1 MNQDE
6 QINSSR
12 HVTCN
17 ILRLFG
23 IISTIMSFITNK
35 QILIGISGGIAAY
48 KTAELARQL
57 IKNGADVRVCMT
69 KAACEFITPLTLQAL
84 TGNPVHT
91 DLLDVDAEA
100 GMGHIELARW
110 ADLIMIAPASADFMA
125 RITHGHA
132 NDLLS
137 TICLATDAPIHLAPA
152 MNRLMWSNAATQHN
166 AQILQSRGIT
176 LHGPAEGEQACGET
190 GAGRMLEPQELTE
203 ALLSLEQ
210 NSFDQNTDSST
221 KPLAGKTVLL
231 TAGPTR
237 EAIDPVRYITNRSS
251 GKMGYAIA
259 NAAKKM
265 GANVILVSGP
275 VALEAPFGVERHMV
289 ESAKEMHAKTLSLA
303 DKADI
308 FIATAAVA
316 DYSPANMAD
325 QKIKKSED
333 DLSLKLAYNPDI
345 LFDVSHKYP
354 DLFSVGFAAETE
366 HLVEHAKA
374 KMLRKKLDMIVAN
387 QVGAN
392 KAFDKDTNQV
402 EIIIKDR
409 ENDKQISIPEM
420 DKSELAFKIM
430 KVISENA

>member
-1 MNQDE
+1 
-6 QINSSR
+6 
-12 HVTCN
+12 
-17 ILRLFG
+17 
-23 IISTIMSFITNK
+23 MSFITNK

-125 RITHGHA
+125 RLTHGLA

-137 TICLATDAPIHLAPA
+137 TICIATDAPIHLAPA

-166 AQILQSRGIT
+166 AQILQQRGIT

-190 GAGRMLEPQELTE
+190 GAGRMLEPQELAD
-203 ALLSLEQ
+203 ALLALEQ
-210 NSFDQNTDSST
+210 SPHASNNSL
-221 KPLAGKTVLL
+221 KGKTVLL

-259 NAAKKM
+259 TAAQQM

-275 VALEAPFGVERHMV
+275 VALEAPIGVERHLV

-316 DYSPANMAD
+316 DYSPAKVAD

-333 DLSLKLAYNPDI
+333 DLSLKLSYNPDI

-366 HLVEHAKA
+366 NLIEHAKA
-374 KMLRKKLDMIVAN
+374 KMQRKKLDMIVAN
-387 QVGAN
+387 QVGEN
-392 KAFDKDTNQV
+392 KGFDKDTNQV
-402 EIIIKDR
+402 EILFKDGGK
-409 ENDKQISIPEM
+409 DKQISIPETN
-420 DKSELAFKIM
+420 KSELALEIM
-430 KVISENA
+430 KVISQNS

>member
-1 MNQDE
+1 MA
-6 QINSSR
+6 
-12 HVTCN
+12 
-17 ILRLFG
+17 
-23 IISTIMSFITNK
+23 FITNK

-84 TGNPVHT
+84 TGNSVHT

-166 AQILQSRGIT
+166 AQLLQQRGIT

-190 GAGRMLEPQELTE
+190 GAGRMLEPQELTD
-203 ALLSLEQ
+203 ALLALEQ
-210 NSFDQNTDSST
+210 SANSST

-259 NAAKKM
+259 AAAQQM

-275 VALEAPFGVERHMV
+275 VALETPIGVERHLV
-289 ESAKEMHAKTLSLA
+289 ESAKDMHAKTLSLA

-316 DYSPANMAD
+316 DYSPANVAD

-333 DLSLKLAYNPDI
+333 DLSLKLSYNPDM

-354 DLFSVGFAAETE
+354 DFYCVGFAAETE
-366 HLVEHAKA
+366 NLIEHAKA
-374 KMLRKKLDMIVAN
+374 KMQRKKLDMIVAN
-387 QVGAN
+387 QVGEN
-392 KAFDKDTNQV
+392 KGFDKDTNQV
-402 EIIIKDR
+402 EILLKDGAK
-409 ENDKQISIPEM
+409 ESQISIPETN
-420 DKSELAFKIM
+420 KSELAIEIM
-430 KVISENA
+430 KIISENS

>member
-1 MNQDE
+1 MKLFD
-6 QINSSR
+6 SSR
-12 HVTCN
+12 HVTCKV
-17 ILRLFG
+17 LGEFG
-23 IISTIMSFITNK
+23 IITLIMSFITNK

-57 IKNGADVRVCMT
+57 IKNGANVRVCMT

-91 DLLDVDAEA
+91 DLLDVEAEA

-125 RITHGHA
+125 RLTHGHA

-137 TICLATDAPIHLAPA
+137 TVCLATDAPIHLAPA

-166 AQILQSRGIT
+166 AQILQQRGIT

-190 GAGRMLEPQELTE
+190 GAGRMLEPLELAE
-203 ALLSLEQ
+203 ALLALEQ
-210 NSFDQNTDSST
+210 SPHALNNSL
-221 KPLAGKTVLL
+221 KGKTVLL

-251 GKMGYAIA
+251 GKMGYAV
-259 NAAKKM
+259 AAAAQQM

-275 VALEAPFGVERHMV
+275 VALEAPTGVERHLV
-289 ESAKEMHAKTLSLA
+289 ESAKDMHAKTLSLA

-316 DYSPANMAD
+316 DYSPANISD
-325 QKIKKSED
+325 QKIKKIGR
-333 DLSLKLAYNPDI
+333 AH
-345 LFDVSHKYP
+345 V
-354 DLFSVGFAAETE
+354 
-366 HLVEHAKA
+366 
-374 KMLRKKLDMIVAN
+374 
-387 QVGAN
+387 
-392 KAFDKDTNQV
+392 
-402 EIIIKDR
+402 
-409 ENDKQISIPEM
+409 
-420 DKSELAFKIM
+420 
-430 KVISENA
+430 